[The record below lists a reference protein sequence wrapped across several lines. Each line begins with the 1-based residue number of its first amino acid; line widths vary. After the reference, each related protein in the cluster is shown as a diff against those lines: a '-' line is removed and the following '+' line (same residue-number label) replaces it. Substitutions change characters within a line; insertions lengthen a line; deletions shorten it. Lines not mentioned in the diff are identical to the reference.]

1 VKRIAF
7 VLLAA
12 CVIVLAA
19 TGVAYAN
26 FGPHGGYL
34 NDSDSCAGCHRAH
47 TSFSTLGWTDLQG
60 AQRASALLVSDAT
73 NMTDFC
79 YACHG
84 DGAPGASTN
93 VQMGI
98 FDSGPT
104 AGAVGTVNPANPAA
118 TTFAVSNSSYDATLN
133 GGGFQELG
141 GHSASPVM
149 SAHDMNRATPVQG
162 PLVRWG
168 YVNPGTGLSDV
179 AAMSS
184 FTCATCHDPHGSSN
198 YRLLKDS
205 VNGITV
211 GGYDGSNIPSPTVL
225 SNEQGYPTGGFRKG
239 ADGQVDIADYK
250 PNYTSSQ
257 IRWKSNNENI
267 SAWCAA
273 CHTAYAQ
280 DTSAYNYG
288 AFESWVTS
296 SGSLPAGEV
305 GLKTRH
311 RHLINVP
318 ISIGT
323 DPNPANRA
331 LTVALVND
339 DGLPLDMQLGV
350 SSASATS
357 TKYWDNN
364 GYIGCLTCHRAHGS
378 EATMQGWAVAKL
390 ATTPVGAAPI
400 KVTPGNTSLLA
411 SFDNPLGVAPNYS
424 QAILRYNDR
433 GVCERCHN
441 K

>member
-47 TSFSTLGWTDLQG
+47 TSFSTLGWTDGQG
-60 AQRASALLVSDAT
+60 AQRASALLVSDAS

-79 YACHG
+79 YACHS

-93 VQMGI
+93 VQMGV

-104 AGAVGTVNPANPAA
+104 AGLPTSGTPIPA
-118 TTFAVSNSSYDATLN
+118 TFAVSNSSYDATLN

-141 GHSASPVM
+141 GHAASPVM
-149 SAHDMNRATPVQG
+149 SAHDMNRTTNVQG
-162 PLVRWG
+162 PLVMWG
-168 YVNPGTGLSDV
+168 NINPSTGLSNV
-179 AAMSS
+179 NPMSA
-184 FTCATCHDPHGSSN
+184 FTCTSCHDPHGSSN

-211 GGYDGSNIPSPTVL
+211 GGYDGSDVPSPTVL
-225 SNEQGYPTGGFRKG
+225 SNEEGYPTGGFRKG
-239 ADGQVDIADYK
+239 ADGQADIAAYK
-250 PNYTSSQ
+250 PNYTAAQ
-257 IRWKSNNENI
+257 IRWKSSNENI

-280 DTSAYNYG
+280 SDSTYDYG
-288 AFESWVTS
+288 VFESFGTS
-296 SGSLPAGEV
+296 SGVLPGGLV
-305 GLKTRH
+305 GSKPRH
-311 RHLINVP
+311 RHPVNVP
-318 ISIGT
+318 LSIGT
-323 DPNPANRA
+323 
-331 LTVALVND
+331 VAVAADRGLITQAVD
-339 DGLPLDMQLGV
+339 DSGLPLDMEAGI
-350 SSASATS
+350 SAAALTGT
-357 TKYWDNN
+357 TKYWDDK

-378 EATMQGWAVAKL
+378 EATMQGWAVSKL
-390 ATTPVGAAPI
+390 ATTAVGAAPY
-400 KVTPGNTSLLA
+400 KVPVGNPALIA
-411 SFDNPLGVAPNYS
+411 GYNNPLGTAPNYS
-424 QAILRYNDR
+424 QAILRYDDR

>member
-12 CVIVLAA
+12 CVIVLATA
-19 TGVAYAN
+19 GMAFAN
-26 FGPHGGYL
+26 FGPHGGYA
-34 NDSDSCAGCHRAH
+34 DDTDSCAGCHRAH
-47 TSFSTLGWTDLQG
+47 TSFSTLGWTDNLG
-60 AQRASALLVSDAT
+60 GERASALLVSAAAT
-73 NMTDFC
+73 RTDFC

-104 AGAVGTVNPANPAA
+104 AGLPTSASPNPA
-118 TTFAVSNSSYDATLN
+118 TFAVSNSSYDTTLN

-141 GHSASPVM
+141 GNSASPVM
-149 SAHDMNRATPVQG
+149 SAHDMNRTTDIQG

-168 YVNPGTGLSDV
+168 YVDPTGGQSGV
-179 AAMSS
+179 SEMSS
-184 FTCATCHDPHGSSN
+184 FTCASCHDPHGSSN

-205 VNGITV
+205 VNGVTV
-211 GGYDGSNIPSPTVL
+211 GGYDGSNDPSPTVL

-239 ADGQVDIADYK
+239 AGGKVDITNYT
-250 PNYTSSQ
+250 PNYTSAQ
-257 IRWKSNNENI
+257 IRWKSVNENI
-267 SAWCAA
+267 STWCAA

-280 DTSAYNYG
+280 DTSDYNYG
-288 AFESWVTS
+288 VFESWGTS
-296 SGSLPAGEV
+296 SGVLPDGGLV
-305 GLKTRH
+305 GNKTRH
-311 RHLINVP
+311 RHLINV
-318 ISIGT
+318 T
-323 DPNPANRA
+323 LATNMNQDPSDNA
-331 LTVALVND
+331 LTVPLLND
-339 DGLPLDMQLGV
+339 NGLPLDMALGT

-357 TKYWDNN
+357 TKYWDKN

-378 EATMQGWAVAKL
+378 QATMKDWAVSKL
-390 ATTPVGAAPI
+390 ATTPVGAAPV
-400 KVTPGNTSLLA
+400 KVDVGETSQTA
-411 SFDNPLGVAPNYS
+411 GYNNPLGVAPNYS
-424 QAILRYNDR
+424 QALLRFDNR